1 MVSCIL
7 HLVGAF
13 LFMNDTANRGKGS
26 FLPIGSASC
35 TSAHDD

>member
-7 HLVGAF
+7 YLVDAF
-13 LFMNDTANRGKGS
+13 LFMNDTANRGKGR

-35 TSAHDD
+35 ASSHDA